1 MWPRTGA
8 IPRYAAA
15 TVVPRAPDRA
25 GGDGTVRQRAGHV
38 PRHQASAHAWWTH
51 ALARPQPYLAL
62 GAIAGAAALASAVML
77 ILPSHTP
84 PPAAA
89 RCGLVTCTTW
99 RHAAA
104 AQTPQPRVSPRSA
117 RPRSISHAVARL
129 RSAPAQPAVPARA
142 TPVPTPS
149 SRPLAHHH
157 GRGKGL
163 GHRRPRHWASMGR

>member
-8 IPRYAAA
+8 VPPYAAA
-15 TVVPRAPDRA
+15 TVALRALIAP
-25 GGDGTVRQRAGHV
+25 GGDETVGQHAGHV

-62 GAIAGAAALASAVML
+62 GAVAGAAALASAVLL
-77 ILPSHTP
+77 ILPSHAS

-99 RHAAA
+99 RHAVA
-104 AQTPQPRVSPRSA
+104 AQTPQPRLSPPSA
-117 RPRSISHAVARL
+117 RPRSISHAVARP

-142 TPVPTPS
+142 TPLPTPS

-157 GRGKGL
+157 GRGKAL
-163 GHRRPRHWASMGR
+163 GHQRPRHRAAMGR